1 MLGVV
6 GFVGVGGF
14 VLIAWICWF
23 LRYGTISCL
32 FNFGVLLIACA
43 GVVVVLGRVF
53 AFCVCCLNV
62 GVNSV
67 V

>member
-1 MLGVV
+1 MVFRFLVLLGVV

-32 FNFGVLLIACA
+32 FSFGVLLIACA
-43 GVVVVLGRVF
+43 GVMVVLGRVCLLF
-53 AFCVCCLNV
+53 AF
-62 GVNSV
+62 V

>member
-1 MLGVV
+1 MVFRFLVLLGVV

-32 FNFGVLLIACA
+32 FSFGVLLIACT
-43 GVVVVLGRVF
+43 GIMVVLGRVCLLF
-53 AFCVCCLNV
+53 AFV
-62 GVNSV
+62 G
-67 V
+67 